1 MSNGSA
7 DQPPSA
13 ARRPRLKLSAV
24 VLGLVC
30 GALLAAVLGTAALV
44 TLARGGTA
52 RLTEERFEAA
62 FERWQEADVESYNLD
77 LVLAGRESAT
87 IHLEVR
93 QGEPTE
99 MTRDGRRPSRR
110 VWEYWTIP
118 EQFEMIR
125 RELTADPRT
134 AFGASDR
141 DQVILRA
148 EFDPRLGYPRKYERE
163 VLGQDASIRW
173 EIVAFEE
180 VR

>member
-1 MSNGSA
+1 MSNGPA
-7 DQPPSA
+7 AEPPSA

-24 VLGLVC
+24 VLGIVC
-30 GALLAAVLGTAALV
+30 GGLLAVVLGTGALLI
-44 TLARGGTA
+44 LARGGTA

-62 FERWQEADVESYNLD
+62 FERWQKAEVESYNLD

-93 QGEPTE
+93 GGEPTE

-110 VWEYWTIP
+110 VWEYWTVP

-125 RELTADPRT
+125 RELTADPEA
-134 AFGASDR
+134 AFGVADR

-148 EFDPRLGYPRKYERE
+148 EFDTELGYPRKYERE
-163 VLGQDASIRW
+163 VLGKDASIRW